1 MMPATPQQAEK
12 KAKAAAQQAVLNG
25 ASPQEARAI
34 ELQTY
39 ARESGGTI
47 EAVAASGGKTG
58 RGSFAYDSDDGFWLS
73 NGSERA
79 LIGYGASMSDVSSF
93 LGNSGAR
100 DLGMKFAYD
109 RLVAK
114 QETDAAFA
122 RGMVRGEQAYQ
133 RGYQERMANSGRIDF
148 DLSKALAADNAMWG
162 RGRQNAANFNRV
174 MNNPYVVGTIGALQT
189 LEGAVLTATGAAM
202 SATGWGALAGV
213 PIAAFGADQMQAGLR
228 TVYNRQYTD
237 SFANQGL
244 QAAGLSPMQAGIAE
258 AVFGGAASI
267 GSVAG
272 NFGRV
277 TARTTHVQTRTAYD
291 VNNIAEVWG
300 NLPPWKNGTDVITE
314 IVPPG
319 TRYNMVVSRGQAEA
333 LMRGD
338 PAFGGFAT
346 PDHIPDQ
353 SFARENLV
361 ILEQFKR
368 DVSRAVTVETIG
380 FQRLNRGITGAL
392 GDFGGNANQVEF
404 LNGRNLKLVS
414 TPRVLP

>member
-1 MMPATPQQAEK
+1 LHPFGNALGNSIVSSMMPATPQQAEK

-25 ASPQEARAI
+25 ASPQEAKAI

-73 NGSERA
+73 NGSDRA
-79 LIGYGASMSDVSSF
+79 LISYGASMNDVSDL
-93 LGNSGAR
+93 LGNSAAR
-100 DLGMKFAYD
+100 GLGMQYASS

-114 QETDAAFA
+114 QASDTAFA
-122 RGMVRGEQAYQ
+122 RGVARGEQAYQ
-133 RGYQERMANSGRIDF
+133 KGYQERMANSGRIDF

-202 SATGWGALAGV
+202 SATGWGALTGV

-244 QAAGLSPMQAGIAE
+244 QAAGLSPTQAGIAE
-258 AVFGGAASI
+258 AVLGGVGAGASAMR
-267 GSVAG
+267 G
-272 NFGRV
+272 FGRLSTQGDFVYVAPDMLSYGSQRGAVVNGQFIRTV
-277 TARTTHVQTRTAYD
+277 TPEMSARF
-291 VNNIAEVWG
+291 N
-300 NLPPWKNGTDVITE
+300 
-314 IVPPG
+314 
-319 TRYNMVVSRGQAEA
+319 
-333 LMRGD
+333 
-338 PAFGGFAT
+338 
-346 PDHIPDQ
+346 
-353 SFARENLV
+353 
-361 ILEQFKR
+361 
-368 DVSRAVTVETIG
+368 
-380 FQRLNRGITGAL
+380 
-392 GDFGGNANQVEF
+392 DFGGMGYLDPLTNTFKSAPVGTKLQVDHI
-404 LNGRNLKLVS
+404 LPTKDIVSLKGFD
-414 TPRVLP
+414 